1 MTGSGHQNLHTA
13 ITSGGPDVRSLVLDA
28 EVSAPPQAVWEAWA
42 SSDGIALWWNPP
54 GSNIELR
61 VGGPFELFFDTDAD
75 PGSKGGE
82 GCVYLG
88 YVPSEMI
95 SFTWNAPP
103 HLALRESHTWVVITF
118 SDSPTGTDVHLVHTG
133 FGVGDDWD
141 AYMAYFQ
148 NAWTYVLGLLAVHWQ

>member
-1 MTGSGHQNLHTA
+1 MPDTNVAL
-13 ITSGGPDVRSLVLDA
+13 GGLGVRSLVLETVVAASRQD
-28 EVSAPPQAVWEAWA
+28 VWAAWA
-42 SSDGIALWWNPP
+42 STDGINSWWNPP

-61 VGGPFELFFDTDAD
+61 VGGPFELYFDADAD
-75 PGSKGGE
+75 PGSQGSE

-88 YVPSEMI
+88 YVPNEMI

-118 SDSPTGTDVHLVHTG
+118 SDSPTGTDVRLVHTG

-148 NAWTYVLGLLAVHWQ
+148 NAWTYVLGLLADRWQ